1 MGAGPNSDVPGS
13 VNLTAAAAKRL
24 VVQVLT
30 AYGAPGDNAEVV
42 AGHLVDCDL
51 AGVPSH
57 GLIRVPQYVDEIL
70 SGEIDPEAKPS
81 VHHVSSARR
90 DIVGHRCFG
99 QVGCARAVGEAS
111 ALAADHGLGLVTVRE
126 TGHAGRIGAYAESL
140 GRMGLLSMVFCSG
153 PRSGHRVSPFNGRE
167 GRLATNPIAFSVPTS
182 GEPIVGDF
190 SSAAAPEGRIRYLR
204 NLGEDAPEDTLLD
217 AEGRPSTDPNV
228 LYTTPPGTIMGLGG
242 TRLGHRGFAL
252 GLLVE
257 AMATVFAGEDTEDPS
272 RIGNNVTMLAA
283 SVDDE
288 FAERADRM
296 ARYVVSSRAA
306 RRAGGASREYR
317 TTASFPRTIG
327 ARGALG
333 VGRDRTTR
341 CGSRPRGARGLIATT
356 GGGAEPVGPGVPQ
369 WSAARMKST
378 QRSASIITE
387 RLVLALGI
395 DGIMEASTTLR
406 PSTPKMLPS

>member
-190 SSAAAPEGRIRYLR
+190 SARRLQKVASVTCATWAR
-204 NLGEDAPEDTLLD
+204 
-217 AEGRPSTDPNV
+217 
-228 LYTTPPGTIMGLGG
+228 TPPRTLCWTPRAVRARPERSVHDTSRHHHGLGQYEARSPRVRPG
-242 TRLGHRGFAL
+242 SFGRGD
-252 GLLVE
+252 G
-257 AMATVFAGEDTEDPS
+257 
-272 RIGNNVTMLAA
+272 
-283 SVDDE
+283 
-288 FAERADRM
+288 DRV
-296 ARYVVSSRAA
+296 R
-306 RRAGGASREYR
+306 
-317 TTASFPRTIG
+317 
-327 ARGALG
+327 
-333 VGRDRTTR
+333 
-341 CGSRPRGARGLIATT
+341 
-356 GGGAEPVGPGVPQ
+356 
-369 WSAARMKST
+369 W
-378 QRSASIITE
+378 
-387 RLVLALGI
+387 
-395 DGIMEASTTLR
+395 
-406 PSTPKMLPS
+406 

>member
-1 MGAGPNSDVPGS
+1 
-13 VNLTAAAAKRL
+13 
-24 VVQVLT
+24 
-30 AYGAPGDNAEVV
+30 
-42 AGHLVDCDL
+42 
-51 AGVPSH
+51 
-57 GLIRVPQYVDEIL
+57 
-70 SGEIDPEAKPS
+70 
-81 VHHVSSARR
+81 
-90 DIVGHRCFG
+90 
-99 QVGCARAVGEAS
+99 
-111 ALAADHGLGLVTVRE
+111 
-126 TGHAGRIGAYAESL
+126 
-140 GRMGLLSMVFCSG
+140 MGLLSMVFCSG

-296 ARYVVSSRAA
+296 ARYVVSSDRAA
-306 RRAGGASREYR
+306 SRWCFPGVPNNGVVPSQNMVHVERSVWEGIGQRAA
-317 TTASFPRTIG
+317 
-327 ARGALG
+327 
-333 VGRDRTTR
+333 
-341 CGSRPRGARGLIATT
+341 ARGL
-356 GGGAEPVGPGVPQ
+356 EVHQ
-369 WSAARMKST
+369 
-378 QRSASIITE
+378 
-387 RLVLALGI
+387 VL
-395 DGIMEASTTLR
+395 
-406 PSTPKMLPS
+406 

>member
-296 ARYVVSSRAA
+296 ARYVVSSA
-306 RRAGGASREYR
+306 
-317 TTASFPRTIG
+317 
-327 ARGALG
+327 
-333 VGRDRTTR
+333 
-341 CGSRPRGARGLIATT
+341 PRGPSRWCF
-356 GGGAEPVGPGVPQ
+356 PGVPNNGVVPSHNWCT
-369 WSAARMKST
+369 WSARCGKGSDNALRLAASRCTRSYSDDRGWGRASWARGTSVV
-378 QRSASIITE
+378 SGEDEVNA
-387 RLVLALGI
+387 ALGEHHHGKI
-395 DGIMEASTTLR
+395 GVGSWN
-406 PSTPKMLPS
+406 